1 MKLNLEC
8 SSKVISGD
16 YLNSFT
22 KTIFEE
28 STEILWGGLKLFCK
42 NPCKKE
48 LIIAKSEIFSEGIF
62 ESGEYIRK
70 RSTLINPSV
79 VPTIEARN
87 INYLLRMSLRIKSPL
102 NKQEE
107 MEIFQENPVK
117 IITKRNIL
125 KNRPTTPIKLL
136 MSGLNI
142 EIPKDIFRPGEII
155 KIDYHSDNLTLLQI
169 RLKQKANLVCI
180 CEPYGTRCGSVEEL
194 PPVIAGGAKTSI
206 TDQGALLIKIPE
218 HAEPSHEYL
227 WNPSEKEKWGVQFGD
242 YSRWHLEVIG
252 NRKKEVGGDNIF
264 FEIPIFIKTIKGE
277 EMVDTGLFRERQENS
292 ELFKPPPAIA
302 KGIKTI
308 SIDPEKDKTSHT
320 FIYRLLLKNNL
331 NETLEGVT
339 IENSGVQKGLFET
352 YKHMTGFEKWLPGEE
367 KIIEYKTR
375 QEVDTLISIIE
386 DNSHQSLRIQMDI

>member
-8 SSKVISGD
+8 TNKVISGD
-16 YLNSFT
+16 YLNSLT

-28 STEILWGGLKLFCK
+28 PNEILWGGLKLFCR

-70 RSTLINPSV
+70 RSTLINPIV
-79 VPTIEARN
+79 VPTIEARS
-87 INYLLRMSLRIKSPL
+87 INYLLRMSLRVKSPI

-107 MEIFQENPVK
+107 MEIFQESPVK
-117 IITKRNIL
+117 IITKRDIYQ
-125 KNRPTTPIKLL
+125 KRDITPIKLL

-142 EIPKDIFRPGEII
+142 EIPKDIFRPGEVI
-155 KIDYHSDNLTLLQI
+155 KIDYHSDNLTLLQM

-194 PPVIAGGAKTSI
+194 PPVIAGGAKTSK
-206 TDQGALLIKIPE
+206 TDQGVLLIKIPE

-227 WNPSEKEKWGVQFGD
+227 WKPSEKEKWGVQFGD
-242 YSRWHLEVIG
+242 YSKWYLEVIG
-252 NRKKEVGGDNIF
+252 NRKREMGGDTIF
-264 FEIPIFIKTIKGE
+264 FEIPIIIKTTKGK
-277 EMVDTGLFRERQENS
+277 EMVDTGLFRERKENA
-292 ELFKPPPAIA
+292 ELFKPLPAIV
-302 KGIKTI
+302 KGIKII
-308 SIDPEKDKTSHT
+308 SIDTDKNNTSHT
-320 FIYRLLLKNNL
+320 FVYRLLLENNL

-367 KIIEYKTR
+367 KTIEYKTR

-386 DNSHQSLRIQMDI
+386 DNSHKSLRIQKDV